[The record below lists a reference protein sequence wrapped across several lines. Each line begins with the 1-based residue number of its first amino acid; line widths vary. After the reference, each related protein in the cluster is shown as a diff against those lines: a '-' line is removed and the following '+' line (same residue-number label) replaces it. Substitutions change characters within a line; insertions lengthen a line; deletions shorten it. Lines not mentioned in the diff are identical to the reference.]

1 MGQNCITIVV
11 PSLQCLRCKGIRKFI
26 FFWLC
31 IVSFVKKNNCEKLS
45 SFSFFYWVFFKWSHC
60 NGWPTRWK
68 KIQRKGL
75 IIMGDHPSK
84 NNEEKGLIVMNDLP
98 TKGSHC
104 NGWPTKKKRRGLI
117 VMGDLPKKGSHC
129 NGWSIQVEKESLT
142 EMTW

>member
-1 MGQNCITIVV
+1 
-11 PSLQCLRCKGIRKFI
+11 
-26 FFWLC
+26 
-31 IVSFVKKNNCEKLS
+31 
-45 SFSFFYWVFFKWSHC
+45 
-60 NGWPTRWK
+60 
-68 KIQRKGL
+68 
-75 IIMGDHPSK
+75 MGDHPSK

-129 NGWSIQVEKESLT
+129 NGWPIQVEKESLT